1 MLNIFGKLW
10 TSLFQFYK
18 TIFNF
23 YPFFVFSCGLSQ
35 ILFISFS
42 WYYLSQYLC
51 FSFLWV
57 DIMKHLVCFFS
68 SFSWYHDFFWLIHIM
83 ISLSWYYET
92 FSFGLSQKN
101 KNIVSNTG
109 ATQYCGCQSVC
120 SRHHHNHQQHHHHH
134 HYHHHHHHHHHHH
147 NDHNHQCLQTS
158 TVLHLQCVKHM
169 YCIIRLS
176 VQCQSQPRKVFL
188 YNWRNLQQNQPSK
201 PI

>member
-57 DIMKHLVCFFS
+57 DIMTHLVFFS
-68 SFSWYHDFFWLIHIM
+68 VLLVGIM
-83 ISLSWYYET
+83 ISFGWYIQLTNSSQAKHGGAY
-92 FSFGLSQKN
+92 FSAVFGRKLN
-101 KNIVSNTG
+101 MTTVLRP
-109 ATQYCGCQSVC
+109 CQPLACCWRVGIASAPT
-120 SRHHHNHQQHHHHH
+120 
-134 HYHHHHHHHHHHH
+134 
-147 NDHNHQCLQTS
+147 LFTTS
-158 TVLHLQCVKHM
+158 TKHHGSRW
-169 YCIIRLS
+169 CGWSDLS
-176 VQCQSQPRKVFL
+176 LLFTSICDTEQILVFL
-188 YNWRNLQQNQPSK
+188 IGKCCENEMT
-201 PI
+201 